1 MPDGASRSPA
11 AERETTMSP
20 NPVRVVLDP
29 WQEDVPGQTSAPHIR
44 FASDETAVTIET
56 DATSP
61 APAPAPATLAPT
73 CPYCTE
79 VLPPGAR
86 QCPLCLKA
94 LAGPAQY
101 RPAPVATFT
110 PSMSVAPPAPAP
122 PRAPQPTV
130 TSPAPAAAATVD
142 HDAGALYKL
151 EAPARCPECA
161 QHISTIRVLRTI
173 RVQVSFT
180 STLPRKGYVI
190 LCPECGGML
199 SAALAG
205 VI

>member
-1 MPDGASRSPA
+1 
-11 AERETTMSP
+11 
-20 NPVRVVLDP
+20 LDH
-29 WQEDVPGQTSAPHIR
+29 WQEDVPGQTSVPHVH
-44 FASDETAVTIET
+44 FVSDEAAAAIDTGL
-56 DATSP
+56 TSP
-61 APAPAPATLAPT
+61 APAPATTAPT

-94 LAGPAQY
+94 LAAPAQY
-101 RPAPVATFT
+101 QSAPVATFT
-110 PSMSVAPPAPAP
+110 PLVSTS
-122 PRAPQPTV
+122 
-130 TSPAPAAAATVD
+130 SPAPATPRAPVSVQAPEPAPSAPAD
-142 HDAGALYKL
+142 HGAGALYKL

-161 QHISTIRVLRTI
+161 QHISTIRVLRAI

-199 SAALAG
+199 SAALTG